1 MRLPHL
7 KISKT
12 LLLHF
17 GFSAGVLLVLLSLCT
32 TSSHASEDIHL
43 TKAEVITLGH
53 SVELPHQWSH
63 DPQGMLGIVHYR
75 LAFPTPP
82 DTQSLQALYLP
93 RIGMAAQ
100 AKLNGQL
107 IGASGFGL
115 KEVGRYFH
123 SPVLYTFHPSL
134 YVKGENILDI
144 EVQAYAN
151 RFGSLGQ
158 VYVGDALSLQD
169 RFDKA
174 YFQNHS
180 VHIIGT
186 GLAIIYVL
194 LLLPVWLTRRDSMF
208 GWFIAGAAFWAIN
221 GLNFILHE
229 APIPTAWW
237 EWVVHISVGLVP
249 LCFSLFIF
257 RMAGEHYPRLETTA
271 WISALAIAAVTSML
285 TGSARFFSIISL
297 WQGGMM
303 LIGAFAMYRLIVFM
317 RRNRDASVYYI
328 AGALGL
334 IWLLAAHD
342 LIQQQLFD
350 GSEGFWLNFGSP
362 LLMLAMGLL
371 MVKRFLSAVTTA
383 EELNT
388 TLEKRVATAQ
398 ASLSASYE
406 ELRVLEM
413 ERAVQEER
421 ERIYRNLHDDVGAK
435 LLGLVINAQRAN
447 QPREADLA
455 RTALQDLR
463 DVVSRSAHPITPL
476 ANLVADWHAE
486 TEQRAEA
493 AQIVLAWHEARATLE
508 SYSITSEAALNLSRI
523 LREAVSNVLR
533 HAQATKISVSV
544 QVTDGNL
551 LLDIADDGV
560 GIAPDFKPNRGISS
574 MRARADSMQGSL
586 AWEPAKNGCA
596 LHLRVP
602 LSSLTST
609 TTA

>member
-1 MRLPHL
+1 MLPSWL
-7 KISKT
+7 NT
-12 LLLHF
+12 ALF
-17 GFSAGVLLVLLSLCT
+17 WLVLSLCVT
-32 TSSHASEDIHL
+32 PSYAEDVLRLTSAQ
-43 TKAEVITLGH
+43 AITLGH
-53 SVELPHQWSH
+53 SVDLPHQWSH

-75 LAFPTPP
+75 LSFPTPP

-93 RIGMAAQ
+93 HIGMAAQ

-107 IGASGFGL
+107 IGSSGFGR

-123 SPVLYTFHPSL
+123 SPVLYTFHPSF

-151 RFGSLGQ
+151 RFGSLDP
-158 VYVGDALSLQD
+158 VYVGDAFILQE
-169 RFDKA
+169 RFDTA

-194 LLLPVWLTRRDSMF
+194 LLMPVWLTRRDSMF
-208 GWFIAGAAFWAIN
+208 GWFIAGATFWAIN
-221 GLNFILHE
+221 GLNFILNE

-237 EWVVHISVGLVP
+237 EWIVHVSVGLVP

-257 RMAGEHYPRLETTA
+257 RMAGERYPRLETTA
-271 WISALAIAAVTSML
+271 WISAIIIAAITAML
-285 TGSARFFSIISL
+285 AGKARFFSVISL

-303 LIGAFAMYRLIVFM
+303 LIGAFALYRLFVFM
-317 RRNRDASVYYI
+317 RRNRDNSIYYI

-350 GSEGFWLNFGSP
+350 GSDRFWLNLGSP

-371 MVKRFLSAVTTA
+371 MVKRFLSAVSSV
-383 EELNT
+383 EDLNA

-435 LLGLVINAQRAN
+435 LLGLVISAQRSN
-447 QPREADLA
+447 QSREADLA
-455 RTALQDLR
+455 RSALQDLR
-463 DVVSRSAHPITPL
+463 DVVSRSAHPATPL

-486 TEQRAEA
+486 TQQRAEA
-493 AQIVLAWHEARATLE
+493 AQITLSWQEARATLE
-508 SYSITSEAALNLSRI
+508 SYVITSEAALNLSRI

-533 HAQATKISVSV
+533 HAQAKKIFVSV
-544 QVTDGNL
+544 QITDGKL

-560 GIAPDFKPNRGISS
+560 GIDPDFKANRGISS
-574 MRARADSMQGSL
+574 MLARANAMQGSL
-586 AWEPAKNGCA
+586 TWEPANKGCA
-596 LHLRVP
+596 LHLCVP
-602 LSSLTST
+602 LASLISST
-609 TTA
+609 TT